1 MHKKLCEVSG
11 WAGLDHTTDRQVF
24 SGKNNPKG
32 IQEVTVRD
40 GMAAALVVAGVLVLR
55 WGA

>member
-1 MHKKLCEVSG
+1 MSEVSG

-40 GMAAALVVAGVLVLR
+40 GMVAALVVAGVLVLR